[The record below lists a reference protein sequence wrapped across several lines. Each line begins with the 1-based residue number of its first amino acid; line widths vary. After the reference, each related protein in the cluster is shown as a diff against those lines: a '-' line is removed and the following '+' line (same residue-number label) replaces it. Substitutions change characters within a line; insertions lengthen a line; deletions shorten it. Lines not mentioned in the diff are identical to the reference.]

1 MFRHGRTD
9 RRLSSLGELLHPV
22 GPLQGPRG
30 EINIDEVQS
39 IPVDKDTVGK
49 TIVDR
54 PVATG
59 RNWKTYQESVP
70 PGSVSQVNYSDGL
83 FRHQR
88 RKWHGIHC
96 HGIPPWRDAKHYI
109 AGRPLELEKVSSF
122 SANE

>member
-1 MFRHGRTD
+1 MT
-9 RRLSSLGELLHPV
+9 S
-22 GPLQGPRG
+22 
-30 EINIDEVQS
+30 ID
-39 IPVDKDTVGK
+39 PVDKATVGK

-96 HGIPPWRDAKHYI
+96 HGIPPWRDARHYI
-109 AGRPLELEKVSSF
+109 AGRPLELEKVLSF
-122 SANE
+122 SANELDFAAFE